1 MGSGSVW
8 VFRATFYWERGRPR
22 PLGGG
27 QISLRKACSLCGVA
41 GEGARAPS
49 VTLSNCAVLQ
59 TDPLL
64 ILCLSCLRRF
74 TRASFAYYETR
85 TDVRVRNPDFEAFIT
100 MPDRNDAWE
109 LLCEY
114 TKGESLRK
122 HALAVEAAMRACVER
137 YGTGDDNADEWGLV
151 GLLHD
156 FDYEMFPSADQHPF
170 TGANILCGRGYSD
183 RLIRAIMG
191 HATYTGVPRDTAMA
205 RALFAT
211 DELCGFLVACALVR
225 PSKSLDD
232 LEVASV
238 KKKLKDKAFAR
249 SVNRNDIQQSMEEL
263 GVNMDEHVRFVIDA
277 LRPVQDAIGLNR
289 LATVE

>member
-1 MGSGSVW
+1 
-8 VFRATFYWERGRPR
+8 
-22 PLGGG
+22 
-27 QISLRKACSLCGVA
+27 
-41 GEGARAPS
+41 
-49 VTLSNCAVLQ
+49 
-59 TDPLL
+59 
-64 ILCLSCLRRF
+64 
-74 TRASFAYYETR
+74 
-85 TDVRVRNPDFEAFIT
+85 

-122 HALAVEAAMRACVER
+122 HALAVEAAMRACVKR
-137 YGTGDDNADEWGLV
+137 YGSAEDDEDEWGLV

-156 FDYEMFPSADQHPF
+156 FDYEMFPTADQHPY
-170 TGANILCGRGYSD
+170 TGANILCGRGYSE
-183 RLIRAIMG
+183 RFIRAIMG

-232 LEVASV
+232 LEVSSV

-249 SVNRNDIQQSMEEL
+249 SVNRDDIRQGIEEL
-263 GVNMDEHVRFVIDA
+263 GVDADEHIRFVIDA
-277 LRPVQDAIGLNR
+277 LKPLQDQIGLHP
-289 LATVE
+289 TVGTRQ